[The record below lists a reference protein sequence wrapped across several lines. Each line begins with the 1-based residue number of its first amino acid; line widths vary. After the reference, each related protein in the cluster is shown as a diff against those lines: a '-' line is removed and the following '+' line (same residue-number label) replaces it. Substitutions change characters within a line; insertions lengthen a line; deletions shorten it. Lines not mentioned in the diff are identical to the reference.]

1 MNKKAGI
8 LLIVVGLGML
18 LAAGGLYLH
27 NVAVDANAGREA
39 EAILTQVQEAIP
51 EAPETEALEPAAEE
65 TAPAGTVPEEMTV
78 VEIDGYG
85 YIGYLSIPKIELELP
100 VMHLWD
106 QYRLQIAPCRHFGST
121 WTDDLVIA
129 AHNYEKHFG
138 KLKELAP
145 GDGVTFTDMDG
156 NITDYEVVRLET
168 LDPNAV
174 DAVQYSDCDLVL
186 YTCTYNGKNRVGVFC
201 NRTQ

>member
-51 EAPETEALEPAAEE
+51 EAPETEALEPAVEE

>member
-51 EAPETEALEPAAEE
+51 EAPETEAQEPAAEE